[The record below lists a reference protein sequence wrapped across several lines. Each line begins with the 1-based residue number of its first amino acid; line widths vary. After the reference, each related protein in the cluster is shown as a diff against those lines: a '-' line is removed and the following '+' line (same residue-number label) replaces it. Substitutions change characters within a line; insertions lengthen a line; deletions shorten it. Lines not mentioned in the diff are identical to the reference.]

1 MKIQKIERGIHT
13 IELYA
18 CNLKYE
24 QVQKVM
30 DWLAEEKQLQIVQ
43 RDFLNI
49 DRHAKSDFLIASG
62 VRIRIDQSHNKSNGI
77 GLIINPSS
85 LLADDYQPTQ
95 LFHPKK
101 KACERRYC
109 MSCVW
114 RTMPIPE
121 NWSFSLKNSASA
133 RWT

>member
-1 MKIQKIERGIHT
+1 MKIQKIQKIERGIHT

-49 DRHAKSDFLIASG
+49 DRHA
-62 VRIRIDQSHNKSNGI
+62 
-77 GLIINPSS
+77 NP
-85 LLADDYQPTQ
+85 
-95 LFHPKK
+95 
-101 KACERRYC
+101 
-109 MSCVW
+109 
-114 RTMPIPE
+114 
-121 NWSFSLKNSASA
+121 
-133 RWT
+133 

>member
-49 DRHAKSDFLIASG
+49 DRHAKKTIT
-62 VRIRIDQSHNKSNGI
+62 
-77 GLIINPSS
+77 NPPSCS
-85 LLADDYQPTQ
+85 I
-95 LFHPKK
+95 PKRK
-101 KACERRYC
+101 PAGKCCFRQRRYC

-114 RTMPIPE
+114 KTMPVPE
-121 NWSFSLKNSASA
+121 DLSFSLKNSASA

>member
-1 MKIQKIERGIHT
+1 MKIQKIERGVHT

-30 DWLAEEKQLQIVQ
+30 DWLVEEKQLQIVR
-43 RDFLNI
+43 RDPFNI

-77 GLIINPSS
+77 GS
-85 LLADDYQPTQ
+85 DYQSQLPAGRRLPT
-95 LFHPKK
+95 HPAVPSQK
-101 KACERRYC
+101 E
-109 MSCVW
+109 
-114 RTMPIPE
+114 
-121 NWSFSLKNSASA
+121 SLRGSAASDRGDTA
-133 RWT
+133 

>member
-77 GLIINPSS
+77 GLSRRLPTHPAVPSQKES
-85 LLADDYQPTQ
+85 L
-95 LFHPKK
+95 
-101 KACERRYC
+101 RG
-109 MSCVW
+109 
-114 RTMPIPE
+114 
-121 NWSFSLKNSASA
+121 SAASDRGDTA
-133 RWT
+133 